1 MNSIISIVIA
11 LEKKGVVIE
20 SKSAMPWSWSSS
32 TQTLAP
38 SKVLHAKTRRVQEQ
52 KNENENRAQAG
63 ADQRSG
69 RAAPVPT
76 CAETGAHKQ
85 RPQKNKGNAGRSKTT
100 TSAPQGGPRVVSHP
114 PSSEAINAVILRAFI
129 SLRSELR
136 VKGRQEEATIQCLS
150 PR

>member
-32 TQTLAP
+32 TQMLAP
-38 SKVLHAKTRRVQEQ
+38 SKVLHAKTRHVREQ
-52 KNENENRAQAG
+52 KNENENGAQAG

-76 CAETGAHKQ
+76 CAETGGHKQ
-85 RPQKNKGNAGRSKTT
+85 NRKKQKKRSGRRKKRQRTPKGTPQRN
-100 TSAPQGGPRVVSHP
+100 HP
-114 PSSEAINAVILRAFI
+114 TSSEAINAVILRAFI

-136 VKGRQEEATIQCLS
+136 AKGRQEEATIQCLS